1 MRRASIHNPAQRRSW
16 KPGVLL
22 PLCRR
27 FAPENC
33 NASCM
38 QTHGKAEPQFI
49 TSNRRFAGSLLHC
62 TKWALISS
70 HATPRNY
77 SPIQHNIRSNK
88 GDSTIPF
95 HTVIM
100 KREKLLKAPAQNRN
114 TSIETTINNT
124 VGAVNDGWLWGAA
137 HPWLLNHRTP
147 HACQF
152 HVLHV
157 TGGRDQFC
165 LSHSMHTRA
174 GSGLLSGVS
183 PAMGC
188 NGGAGGRYNDA
199 TVVPEAYENDVLSWS
214 FCVSSSLSSSSRSSA
229 SSPPHRGSRSSCQ
242 WRSSACH
249 TTTLYTVTASSTVVS
264 SSTTAAY
271 ALAPPSLGARWL
283 AALTRHSTASSTK
296 LAVRITVRKAERI
309 MFVKAT
315 TPAPASS
322 TAAMQ
327 KY

>member
-33 NASCM
+33 NVSCM

-62 TKWALISS
+62 TIRALSSS

-174 GSGLLSGVS
+174 GSVRLSGCHQPWAATALRVVGTTTQRWCPWRTKMTS
-183 PAMGC
+183 FR
-188 NGGAGGRYNDA
+188 GA
-199 TVVPEAYENDVLSWS
+199 
-214 FCVSSSLSSSSRSSA
+214 SA
-229 SSPPHRGSRSSCQ
+229 SLRRSPRHR
-242 WRSSACH
+242 AAVPPAH
-249 TTTLYTVTASSTVVS
+249 H
-264 SSTTAAY
+264 TAAR
-271 ALAPPSLGARWL
+271 A
-283 AALTRHSTASSTK
+283 
-296 LAVRITVRKAERI
+296 
-309 MFVKAT
+309 
-315 TPAPASS
+315 APASGGPPR
-322 TAAMQ
+322 TTQ
-327 KY
+327 RRCTQ